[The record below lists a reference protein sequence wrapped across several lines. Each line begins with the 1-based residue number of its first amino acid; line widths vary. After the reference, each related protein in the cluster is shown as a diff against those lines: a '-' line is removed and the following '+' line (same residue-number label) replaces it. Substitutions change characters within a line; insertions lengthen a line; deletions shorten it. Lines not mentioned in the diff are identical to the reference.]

1 MQAYFTMA
9 IPTSIIVIGCGS
21 PELIRHYKAVTGC
34 PFPIFAD
41 PTRQVFKNLGMN
53 INFNAVRN
61 KRPDYMKDISPLK
74 WVHQQTAGQM
84 KVKGLK
90 KFRGGNVFQIG
101 GEFLFQDGQ
110 IAWCHR
116 MRNFRNHAEVDTIK
130 RVLEID

>member
-1 MQAYFTMA
+1 
-9 IPTSIIVIGCGS
+9 
-21 PELIRHYKAVTGC
+21 
-34 PFPIFAD
+34 
-41 PTRQVFKNLGMN
+41 MN